1 MSEHSSSPKVRAIIA
16 LLIISLASACASGA
30 KTRPNDAPVV
40 ANPGVMWEDGL
51 KAVDTGEALLTKGE
65 KRLALGRQQVR
76 DGEAKI
82 REGSER
88 VAKAKLEYEQAASVV
103 GASTAS
109 DKQKQASTLRPIG
122 MRWEAAI
129 QEIKDGN
136 KLVAKGNA
144 NINRGESEIREG
156 GLLMETGSILIRN
169 AHRSRLGQSLLPLPT
184 S

>member
-16 LLIISLASACASGA
+16 LLIIGLVSACASGA
-30 KTRPNDAPVV
+30 RTGPGDAPVV
-40 ANPGVMWEDGL
+40 ANSNVMWEDGV
-51 KAVDTGEALLTKGE
+51 KSIDTGENLLTSGE
-65 KRLALGRQQVR
+65 KRLALGRQQIR

-88 VAKAKLEYEQAASVV
+88 VAKAKLEYEQAAAG
-103 GASTAS
+103 GAAA
-109 DKQKQASTLRPIG
+109 DKKQQASTLRAIG
-122 MRWEAAI
+122 LRWEAAL

-144 NINRGESEIREG
+144 NISRGESEIGEG
-156 GLLMETGSILIRN
+156 RLLMETGSVLIRN

-184 S
+184 N